1 MKKIFYSKASYG
13 KKEIAAVQKVLKN
26 PLFLMDGPRVK
37 EFETKVAK
45 IFGKK
50 YGLFVNSGSSANLLA
65 LQSLNL
71 KKKSEVI
78 TPLLTFSTTV
88 APIYQLGLVPTF
100 IDVDLNKYV
109 VKTEEIIK
117 AINKNTSA
125 IFIPNLLGNIPNW
138 KKINQI
144 AKKYKIKII
153 EDSADTIGYT
163 INKKNTGE
171 LSDIV
176 TCSFYASHVVTA
188 AGFGGIACF
197 NDKKTYMK
205 AKLLRGWGR
214 SSATMKET
222 ENASSR
228 FNLKLKGINYDAKY
242 IFEDFGYNFIPS
254 EISAAFG
261 LEQLKKLK
269 NNIKKRRE
277 NFKFIKKYIQKNL
290 SKYFF
295 VPEEYKNVN
304 TGWLAFPVLIKNT
317 TKLERKKLQIF
328 LEKNMIQTRTIF
340 SGNILK
346 QPMMKYQKYNVV
358 KKKIYEADYIMKNG
372 ILVGCHNSM
381 TKNEL
386 NYLCKKIKQ
395 FALKND

>member
-1 MKKIFYSKASYG
+1 M
-13 KKEIAAVQKVLKN
+13 QKNIKLK
-26 PLFLMDGPRVK
+26 
-37 EFETKVAK
+37 
-45 IFGKK
+45 
-50 YGLFVNSGSSANLLA
+50 
-65 LQSLNL
+65 SLR
-71 KKKSEVI
+71 
-78 TPLLTFSTTV
+78 TP
-88 APIYQLGLVPTF
+88 
-100 IDVDLNKYV
+100 
-109 VKTEEIIK
+109 
-117 AINKNTSA
+117 
-125 IFIPNLLGNIPNW
+125 
-138 KKINQI
+138 
-144 AKKYKIKII
+144 
-153 EDSADTIGYT
+153 ADTIGYT

-228 FNLKLKGINYDAKY
+228 SNLKLKGINYDAKY

-295 VPEEYKNVN
+295 VPEEYNNVN

-317 TKLERKKLQIF
+317 TKLERKNYKF
-328 LEKNMIQTRTIF
+328 FRKKYDTNKNNLFRQY
-340 SGNILK
+340 LK
-346 QPMMKYQKYNVV
+346 TTYDEISKV
-358 KKKIYEADYIMKNG
+358 
-372 ILVGCHNSM
+372 
-381 TKNEL
+381 
-386 NYLCKKIKQ
+386 
-395 FALKND
+395 

>member
-214 SSATMKET
+214 SSATMST
-222 ENASSR
+222 LR
-228 FNLKLKGINYDAKY
+228 
-242 IFEDFGYNFIPS
+242 
-254 EISAAFG
+254 
-261 LEQLKKLK
+261 
-269 NNIKKRRE
+269 
-277 NFKFIKKYIQKNL
+277 
-290 SKYFF
+290 
-295 VPEEYKNVN
+295 
-304 TGWLAFPVLIKNT
+304 
-317 TKLERKKLQIF
+317 
-328 LEKNMIQTRTIF
+328 
-340 SGNILK
+340 
-346 QPMMKYQKYNVV
+346 
-358 KKKIYEADYIMKNG
+358 
-372 ILVGCHNSM
+372 
-381 TKNEL
+381 
-386 NYLCKKIKQ
+386 
-395 FALKND
+395 